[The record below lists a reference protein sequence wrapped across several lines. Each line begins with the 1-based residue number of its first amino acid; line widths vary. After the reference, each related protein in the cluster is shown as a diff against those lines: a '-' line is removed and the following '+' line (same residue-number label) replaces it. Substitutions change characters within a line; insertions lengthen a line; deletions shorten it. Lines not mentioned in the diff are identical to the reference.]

1 MTGFAPKYYEY
12 MVGSVLFSEKDPKCI
27 HFKDKTIA
35 LGQMYGDRSVI
46 FDGKSHSIFDYEF
59 EADIFRPHPFRKLY
73 QYEHYLDSIKRAKER
88 GLEIIEEGNI
98 YQILHS
104 CKKVIGIS
112 SSTLYEA
119 ELMKKEVVF
128 LNEKDYI
135 RRGKMVR
142 WENINE
148 EFWNKIRSQV

>member
-1 MTGFAPKYYEY
+1 
-12 MVGSVLFSEKDPKCI
+12 
-27 HFKDKTIA
+27 
-35 LGQMYGDRSVI
+35 
-46 FDGKSHSIFDYEF
+46 
-59 EADIFRPHPFRKLY
+59 LY
-73 QYEHYLDSIKRAKER
+73 QPEYNRQQVELAKAR
-88 GLEIIEEGNI
+88 GLEVITEGNI

-142 WENINE
+142 WESINE
-148 EFWNKIRSQV
+148 EFWKKVRSQVCECC